1 MDAVAAS
8 KPRARTRSLSLPGR
22 FDPAGAIAW
31 AVPFVL
37 VLYLA
42 LSNGGYDVVE
52 RSEVGIALWWLLLV
66 GVAFGTFTIARGSAL
81 APVAIGLVLAYAAW
95 TAISLGWSGSDE
107 RTMIE
112 LSRVATFVAALLA
125 AMTAQAAG
133 RWRAVLGGLT
143 CAVGLVL
150 GLAVLSR
157 MLPET
162 FPEQTAGEAF
172 PGVGL
177 EARLAYPL
185 NYSSGLAALAVMG
198 IPLLWRAAAEARS
211 IPLQALAGG
220 MLPIA
225 AFALWLTGSSLTIPL
240 LAVGVLTYLLLA
252 PDRLPKLLTLLC
264 GAAGAA
270 VLIVSSER
278 RSAFDS
284 GVVNPASIAEGKDV
298 LVIAILVLAG
308 VAMLQTAIAFAVRH
322 GNRPRALVIPRRN
335 ALAATAVAAVL
346 GLVVFAFSPAP
357 DAIRDGWD
365 DFTGE
370 SQVAVGDSSR
380 AAQILDVSSRGRSA
394 FWTSAVD
401 AFEAEPWQGIGP
413 GTFEFWWAQNGD
425 KTEFVRDAH
434 SLYLENLAELGIPG
448 GALIGGFALLVVI
461 GGAFRAFTRGG
472 GTARRD
478 RRGHRRRRR
487 LRGRRRRST
496 GCGSWARSRSSSPR
510 SPASRSPRRAAG
522 PAPRGLPG
530 MGIAARVGFG
540 AVALAALAV
549 IAIPLGGAAAIDRSR
564 DAAIA
569 GQVPDAL
576 TAADDAAA
584 IQPYAATPDLQ
595 RALLL
600 ESQGRFAEGAAAAR
614 AATEEEPENWRLWL
628 TLSRLEA
635 EAGNAKAAVAAY
647 REARDLNPRS
657 AIFAQ

>member
-31 AVPFVL
+31 AVPFML

-198 IPLLWRAAAEARS
+198 IPLLWRAAAEART

-270 VLIVSSER
+270 VLVISSER
-278 RSAFDS
+278 RDAFDS

-448 GALIGGFALLVVI
+448 GALIGGFALA
-461 GGAFRAFTRGG
+461 G
-472 GTARRD
+472 RD
-478 RRGHRRRRR
+478 RRRVPRLHARRRN
-487 LRGRRRRST
+487 G
-496 GCGSWARSRSSSPR
+496 A
-510 SPASRSPRRAAG
+510 ARSPRPP
-522 PAPRGLPG
+522 PAPPSSRSAPALDWMWELGALALVFAALAGVALAAEGRGSRPPRAPG

-657 AIFAQ
+657 VIFAQ